1 MIWRDAKSTAAN
13 LLYMEFDLFVRDVL
27 TSGDITNEPS
37 MNEWT
42 GAEVRLMKD
51 GKEKR

>member
-1 MIWRDAKSTAAN
+1 MEGRKEYSNKSS
-13 LLYMEFDLFVRDVL
+13 LYGICSVVRDVL

>member
-13 LLYMEFDLFVRDVL
+13 LLFVRDVL

-37 MNEWT
+37 MKEWT

-51 GKEKR
+51 GKKKER